1 MLKIEFEIYLWK
13 RLFSIFQFWVGLFC
27 FNNLLAYGK
36 EKFKTH
42 YLQKEGQLS
51 RTFCHAITAFCFYSY
66 ERNTAPY
73 TEPFPHVQ
81 HCTQPPHCHRHQ
93 SNRLKGF
100 SMQKS
105 NELGK
110 EIKLNSC
117 LIAFNPVR
125 FGKAVIM
132 SCNFSFLRH
141 LLGWWGGLMDFST
154 VKHSSLSIKV

>member
-1 MLKIEFEIYLWK
+1 MEKKNSKHTTFRRKGSWVERFVMPSQHSVFIPTRGILLLIQSHFLM
-13 RLFSIFQFWVGLFC
+13 FS
-27 FNNLLAYGK
+27 
-36 EKFKTH
+36 
-42 YLQKEGQLS
+42 
-51 RTFCHAITAFCFYSY
+51 
-66 ERNTAPY
+66 TAPSHP
-73 TEPFPHVQ
+73 TAIDTRV
-81 HCTQPPHCHRHQ
+81 
-93 SNRLKGF
+93 NRLKGF